1 MIDMTGIQYYAN
13 DASRTLEQK
22 IKAALESYQKK
33 TGKVGLICLVNEK
46 EMTGLNF
53 ADLSKKCGVIVKPTR
68 IVLPNHLWIGEE
80 KEMQI

>member
-1 MIDMTGIQYYAN
+1 MIEMAGIQYYES

-33 TGKVGLICLVNEK
+33 TGKAGLICLVSQK
-46 EMTGLNF
+46 ETGADF
-53 ADLSKKCGVIVKPTR
+53 ADLSKKCGVIVKPAR

-80 KEMQI
+80 KEMQR